1 MPSVRGIPPTIRMLF
16 YRIGLDLNQL
26 MDRPDINYPAVQR
39 KYTFTYFRSPIFANM
54 LDSEADNA
62 SGGKVIEVRD
72 EGEDQIVFKAEKVL
86 KVSK

>member
-1 MPSVRGIPPTIRMLF
+1 MLF

-26 MDRPDINYPAVQR
+26 MDRSDINYPVVQR

-62 SGGKVIEVRD
+62 SGGKLLRGGITD
-72 EGEDQIVFKAEKVL
+72 EGEGRSDSVQC
-86 KVSK
+86 